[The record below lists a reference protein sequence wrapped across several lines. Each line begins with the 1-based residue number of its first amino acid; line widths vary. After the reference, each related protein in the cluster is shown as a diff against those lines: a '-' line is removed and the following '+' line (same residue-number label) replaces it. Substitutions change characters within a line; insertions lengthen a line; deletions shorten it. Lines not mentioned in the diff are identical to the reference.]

1 MVDTNSALELR
12 ERIFWVPTDLEQL
25 PAHKEWSE
33 PLYSRIISLVRTILR
48 AQGIRVTVFG
58 AENIPADGGAV
69 LAMNHT
75 GYYDFILGGVP
86 AYLRGKRMVRFM
98 AKKEIFVN
106 SFIAW
111 LGKKMRHI
119 PVDRSAGGA
128 SINVAVESLHEGNL
142 VGIFP
147 EATISRS
154 YEIKDMKSGAPRIA
168 NAAEVPLI
176 PMVCWGSQR
185 IWPKGGKKDLG
196 RSKTPIIMMVGE
208 EIPTTGD
215 AEKDIDALYFAMKSM
230 MEQVREV
237 YDERFGPFEDGLPW
251 RPASMSGTAP
261 SLEEANRMDAAD
273 RAARAARKA
282 KEAEQEAA
290 KSERKEEKKLAK
302 RAQKQLKQMSKW
314 ARKDQK

>member
-1 MVDTNSALELR
+1 MVNTNSALELR
-12 ERIFWVPTDLEQL
+12 EHIFWVPTDLERL
-25 PAHKEWSE
+25 PAHEEWGE
-33 PLYSRIISLVRTILR
+33 RLYSGIITLARTILR
-48 AQGIRVTVFG
+48 AQGIRVSVYG

-111 LGKKMRHI
+111 LGKQMRHI
-119 PVDRSAGGA
+119 PVDRSAGGS

-154 YEIKDMKSGAPRIA
+154 YEIKDLKNGAARIA
-168 NAAEVPLI
+168 NAADVQLI
-176 PMVCWGSQR
+176 PVVCWGSQR

-196 RSKTPIIMMVGE
+196 RSKIPIIMIVGE
-208 EIPTTGD
+208 PIPTTGD
-215 AEKDIDALYFAMKSM
+215 AQKDIDALYFSLKSLL
-230 MEQVREV
+230 EQAREL
-237 YDERFGPFEDGLPW
+237 YDERFGPFEDGLAW
-251 RPASMSGTAP
+251 RPASMNGTAP
-261 SLEEANRMDAAD
+261 SLEEANRMDAAA
-273 RAARAARKA
+273 RAERAARKA
-282 KEAEQEAA
+282 KEAEQQAA
-290 KSERKEEKKLAK
+290 KSELKEEQKLAK
-302 RAQKQLKQMSKW
+302 RAQKQLKKMSKW

>member
-1 MVDTNSALELR
+1 MVNSNTALELR
-12 ERIFWVPTDLEQL
+12 ERIFWVPVDLDRL
-25 PAHKEWSE
+25 PPHKEHKE
-33 PLYSRIISLVRTILR
+33 RLYAGIISLARNIMQ
-48 AQGIRVTVFG
+48 AQGLRITVLG

-75 GYYDFILGGVP
+75 SYYDFILGGVP

-98 AKKEIFVN
+98 AKKEIFGN
-106 SFIAW
+106 SFIEW
-111 LGKKMRHI
+111 LGKKMKHI
-119 PVDRSAGGA
+119 PVDRSAGGS
-128 SINVAVESLHEGNL
+128 SISVAVDSIKEGNL

-154 YEIKDMKSGAPRIA
+154 FEIKDMKNGAARIA
-168 NAAEVPLI
+168 NAADAPLL

-185 IWPKGGKKDLG
+185 IYPKGGEKNLG

-208 EIPTTGD
+208 AIPTTGD

-230 MEQVREV
+230 LEQARQL
-237 YDERFGPFEDGLPW
+237 YDERYGPFEDGLAW
-251 RPASMSGTAP
+251 RPASMNGAAP

-282 KEAEQEAA
+282 KEAEQKATKDA
-290 KSERKEEKKLAK
+290 RKQEDKLAK
-302 RAQKQLKQMSKW
+302 RAQKQLKKMASR
-314 ARKDQK
+314 ARKEQQ

>member
-1 MVDTNSALELR
+1 MVNSNTALELR
-12 ERIFWVPTDLEQL
+12 ERIFWVPTDLERL
-25 PAHKEWSE
+25 PTHREWKER
-33 PLYSRIISLVRTILR
+33 LYAGIISLARTIMQ
-48 AQGIRVTVFG
+48 AQGLRITVLG

-98 AKKEIFVN
+98 AKKEIFGN
-106 SFIAW
+106 AFIAW
-111 LGKKMRHI
+111 LGKKMKHI
-119 PVDRSAGGA
+119 PVDRSAGGS
-128 SINVAVESLHEGNL
+128 SINIAVEALHDGNL

-154 YEIKDMKSGAPRIA
+154 YEIKDMKNGAARIA
-168 NAAEVPLI
+168 NAADVPLI

-185 IWPKGGKKDLG
+185 IFPKGGQKNLG
-196 RSKTPIIMMVGE
+196 RSKTPIIMVVGE
-208 EIPTTGD
+208 PIPTTGD
-215 AEKDIDALYFAMKSM
+215 AEKDIDAVYFAMKSM
-230 MEQVREV
+230 MERAREL
-237 YDERFGPFEDGLPW
+237 YDDRFGPFEDGLAW
-251 RPASMSGTAP
+251 RPASMNGTAP

-282 KEAEQEAA
+282 KEAERQAA
-290 KSERKEEKKLAK
+290 IDERKAEDKLAK
-302 RAQKQLKQMSKW
+302 RAQKQLKKMASR